1 MGVNMNVFTARV
13 REGALTEPVR
23 VEAPTVIR
31 PQTVERPAVQNEPR
45 QPLRFQ
51 DGFEAARP
59 GREGMPR
66 LTVPD
71 APVTN
76 VPPAVQDLP
85 ALEDPAP
92 VNEAAEAQAQKGWE
106 TDEEAVAQTTE
117 SGCGEASLA
126 FVSKASRKDDTSKP
140 GEKSGEK
147 EIQEVRAKAEAINTP
162 QTTEKKVDVNL
173 KDGATAEEMG
183 VVLGE
188 MGIDVTDGQEK
199 FDAAAMSDALKRGE
213 FGLALVD
220 SNALLNANLP
230 KRKQNNEPGQLHWV
244 TIDGYNR
251 GRNKNDASDDRYRVK
266 DPVNGTYW
274 VSAKDLEK
282 AIEAGRKNHGGGGVL
297 AVEKR
302 QDVDTREKRESLA
315 EKNRHHSSS
324 LGKGSGHGSRRM
336 SVGESS

>member
-1 MGVNMNVFTARV
+1 MPVNMNVFTARL

-23 VEAPTVIR
+23 VEAPTGIA
-31 PQTVERPAVQNEPR
+31 PQPTVRPAAQNGPVLP
-45 QPLRFQ
+45 QRFQ

-71 APVTN
+71 APGTG
-76 VPPAVQDLP
+76 ALP
-85 ALEDPAP
+85 AGNLEVGLEDPTP

-106 TDEEAVAQTTE
+106 TEGEEAVAQTTE

-126 FVSKASRKDDTSKP
+126 YVNKASRKDEKP
-140 GEKSGEK
+140 KTGEQ
-147 EIQEVRAKAEAINTP
+147 EIQEVRAKAESINAP
-162 QTTEKKVDVNL
+162 KTTEKKVDVNL

-188 MGIDVTDGQEK
+188 MGIDVTAGQEK

-220 SNALLNANLP
+220 SNALLNAILP
-230 KRKQNNEPGQLHWV
+230 RHKQRHEPGQLHWV

-251 GRNKNDASDDRYRVK
+251 GRSKSDASDDRYRVR

-274 VSAKDLEK
+274 VSAKELEK
-282 AIEAGRKNHGGGGVL
+282 AIEEGRKTHGGGGVL

-302 QDVDTREKRESLA
+302 QDVETREERESLA
-315 EKNRHHSSS
+315 EKNRRHSRS
-324 LGKGSGHGSRRM
+324 LGKGSGHGSRRK
-336 SVGESS
+336 SLGESS